1 MDLQGQAVDY
11 NCIFIFFDYIININ
25 GNAHQN
31 SPLYNKMAP
40 ICLLAPFIAAAQID
54 YGMTPQFLMPFY
66 IYIDFSRCFMNS
78 LVNFSLFSETHFSL
92 NFGAVLIL
100 LAGVI

>member
-1 MDLQGQAVDY
+1 MDLQGQTVDY
-11 NCIFIFFDYIININ
+11 YCIFIFFDYIINI
-25 GNAHQN
+25 
-31 SPLYNKMAP
+31 AP
-40 ICLLAPFIAAAQID
+40 IRLLAPFIASAQID

-66 IYIDFSRCFMNS
+66 NYMDFSRCLVNS

-92 NFGAVLIL
+92 NFGAILIL